1 MNSGKDLPQE
11 NSWGSTKSKIDLLQ
25 LHLSRCHSQ
34 RILRIHTKVSKDEG
48 KNGSEKGSKNA
59 KNGRKGI
66 QTNRKNKGKAKEAGK
81 TRKQSKEERRRE
93 GTM

>member
-59 KNGRKGI
+59 K
-66 QTNRKNKGKAKEAGK
+66 EW
-81 TRKQSKEERRRE
+81 EERNTNKQKE
-93 GTM
+93 

>member
-1 MNSGKDLPQE
+1 MKERMEVRREVRMQ
-11 NSWGSTKSKIDLLQ
+11 
-25 LHLSRCHSQ
+25 
-34 RILRIHTKVSKDEG
+34 
-48 KNGSEKGSKNA
+48 